1 MASELTELSS
11 QVGGHPDSMFV
22 GDDKRILLKYIPPI
36 SQELGNYEF
45 FQSNC
50 KDYLP
55 FLPHFFGTQKH
66 GEKLYLKMEN
76 LVANYTF
83 PCALDVKMGTK
94 PFAPDAS
101 EEKKRI
107 QSQKSLSTTGATL
120 GLRIVGMKKYDPI
133 LGQFV
138 SFPKSFG
145 ANLNTKDKIKDA
157 FRTFFSTFSKTLES
171 SSSTHLKQTVI
182 PQYSKEEMQQRK
194 EYEKIRKDVIQD
206 VIAQLSSFS
215 GFLSGELSHRFNF
228 YSSSLFIAFDGLP
241 NSQKGELIDEPLR
254 IPQRPIVKMID
265 LQHVFEKTEGSIVEH
280 EDDGYL
286 FGVNNLIDILK
297 EIVEE

>member
-120 GLRIVGMKKYDPI
+120 GLRIVGMK
-133 LGQFV
+133 V
-138 SFPKSFG
+138 
-145 ANLNTKDKIKDA
+145 
-157 FRTFFSTFSKTLES
+157 
-171 SSSTHLKQTVI
+171 
-182 PQYSKEEMQQRK
+182 
-194 EYEKIRKDVIQD
+194 
-206 VIAQLSSFS
+206 
-215 GFLSGELSHRFNF
+215 
-228 YSSSLFIAFDGLP
+228 
-241 NSQKGELIDEPLR
+241 
-254 IPQRPIVKMID
+254 
-265 LQHVFEKTEGSIVEH
+265 
-280 EDDGYL
+280 
-286 FGVNNLIDILK
+286 
-297 EIVEE
+297 